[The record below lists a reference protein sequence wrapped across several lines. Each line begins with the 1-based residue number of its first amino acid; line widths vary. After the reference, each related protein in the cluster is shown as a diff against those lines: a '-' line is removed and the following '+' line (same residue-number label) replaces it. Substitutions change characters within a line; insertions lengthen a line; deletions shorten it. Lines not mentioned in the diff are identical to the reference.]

1 MFRPFDRVSLLRV
14 VARDRPDREDT
25 FRYEL
30 ISLIE
35 EVLLDGVC
43 VSYTKSTPRDRWWC
57 VMSPRQRD
65 EVVGS
70 IPSMQVRLERVGERP
85 DCSKRDLWR
94 R

>member
-1 MFRPFDRVSLLRV
+1 LRI

-35 EVLLDGVC
+35 EAPLDKTC
-43 VSYTKSTPRDRWWC
+43 ASHTKSTPRDRWWC
-57 VMSPRQRD
+57 AMSPKQRD

-70 IPSMQVRLERVGERP
+70 IPSMQVRLERVGGRP